1 MRPVIRPAALLATA
15 FAALGAA
22 GCGFVGDPA
31 PTPTPTATPT
41 ATATPTRT
49 PTPTPTPTSTPTP
62 TATPTRTPTP
72 TPRPPTPT
80 PVPPTPTPV
89 PRPPAPPPGPAYPPP
104 SSGGDVIESC
114 TGWTDI
120 PASRGFKVRVECV
133 QWRWNTLF
141 TITVKTDYFADFDYP
156 IRVEVEVYPP
166 NGGLP
171 GTASGYLYW
180 DGHAREFSWPAD
192 FFYRRD
198 SVTGTYSVTVR
209 VSDLTTFPKVTI
221 AAGSFTIR

>member
-1 MRPVIRPAALLATA
+1 MRPVIRPAALLAAA

-22 GCGFVGDPA
+22 GCGFISDPA

-49 PTPTPTPTSTPTP
+49 PTPTATP
-62 TATPTRTPTP
+62 TATPTPTPTP

-114 TGWTDI
+114 TGSFELDAA
-120 PASRGFKVRVECV
+120 PGFSVTVECARWG
-133 QWRWNTLF
+133 WRTLF
-141 TITVKTDYFADFDYP
+141 TITVETDYFANFDYP
-156 IRVEVEVYPP
+156 IDIEVTVDPP
-166 NGGLP
+166 NALP
-171 GTASGYLYW
+171 DSDSEYLYY
-180 DGHAREFSWPAD
+180 DGDSAEFDWPAD
-192 FFYRRD
+192 FLFFGQPVAGR
-198 SVTGTYSVTVR
+198 YSITVEASNWR
-209 VSDLTTFPKVTI
+209 NFSGVTI